1 MIQTDEASVSSQR
14 GTAEAPAGALRSE
27 EPVFISRSPT
37 IRELRSRISLIARS
51 EASVLIT
58 GESGSG
64 KEIIARL
71 IHHSGPRVTY
81 PFVAV
86 NCAAMP
92 KEVVDNELFGHER
105 EAFTGATSK
114 RCGCFE
120 MADRGTLFLDEIAE
134 MHAQSQAK
142 LLRAIESKS
151 FRRLGGKDEVH
162 VDVRITAAT
171 NRDVGSAIKS
181 GELREDLYYRLS
193 VIELHL
199 PALRERREDIPLL
212 AEYYL
217 GLFAQKYNMP
227 RKSFTAESMEVLAAY
242 DWPGNVREL
251 KNMMERTVLVCPHD
265 EVERRC
271 LPERLLPP
279 STQGGT
285 HVQIPVGVTLEEG
298 SNMLIAQTLSAVGGN
313 KSRAARIL
321 GISRKALYN
330 KLRSSIAHS

>member
-1 MIQTDEASVSSQR
+1 MIQTDEASVSLQR
-14 GTAEAPAGALRSE
+14 ATAEPPAGGARIE
-27 EPVFISRSPT
+27 EPVFISQSPA
-37 IRELRSRISLIARS
+37 IKELRSRISLVARS

-71 IHHSGPRVTY
+71 IHFGGPRISH

-92 KEVVDNELFGHER
+92 REVVDNELFGHER

-120 MADRGTLFLDEIAE
+120 MAEGGTLFLDEIAE
-134 MHAQSQAK
+134 MHVQSQAK

-151 FRRLGGKDEVH
+151 FRRLGGKDEVS
-162 VDVRITAAT
+162 VDVRVTAAT
-171 NRDVGSAIKS
+171 NRDVAAAIKS

-217 GLFAQKYNMP
+217 DYFARKYNMP
-227 RKSFTAESMEVLAAY
+227 RKSFTSESMDALSAY
-242 DWPGNVREL
+242 DWPGNVREF

-271 LPERLLPP
+271 LPERLL
-279 STQGGT
+279 SSASHSGA

-298 SNMLIAQTLSAVGGN
+298 SNMLITKTLAAVGGN
-313 KSRAARIL
+313 KARAARIL

-330 KLRSSIAHS
+330 KLRGARR